1 MDGWMDGWT
10 DGWPLTC
17 IHMHKYMQADIDTYA
32 CKHTHAYVIYIYI
45 YLFIYLYILYSLVDD
60 EVSSYEYSSRL
71 CEQP

>member
-17 IHMHKYMQADIDTYA
+17 IHMYKYMQAGHRHICMQT
-32 CKHTHAYVIYIYI
+32 HTHTHICHIYI
-45 YLFIYLYILYSLVDD
+45 YILYSLVDD

>member
-1 MDGWMDGWT
+1 MDGWT

-17 IHMHKYMQADIDTYA
+17 IHMYKYMQADIDTYA
-32 CKHTHAYVIYIYI
+32 CKHTHTHTHAYVIYI
-45 YLFIYLYILYSLVDD
+45 YILYSLVDD